1 MLTELVFLVETL
13 QYYFINQKPILEK
26 RTINMKKLALITLTT
41 LALLGTQNTKAT
53 DLTKDEYI
61 TQLET
66 RVKQLEQNQ
75 FIAPEYLSDDTVDYY
90 AAYQIIKAYNGQE
103 YDSRVN
109 WTVNEHSVTI
119 ELSEG
124 L

>member
-1 MLTELVFLVETL
+1 
-13 QYYFINQKPILEK
+13 
-26 RTINMKKLALITLTT
+26 MKKLALITLTT

-75 FIAPEYLSDDTVDYY
+75 FIEPQDLSDDTVDYY
-90 AAYQIIKAYNGQE
+90 AAYQIIKAYNGQS
-103 YDSRVN
+103 YDERVN

-119 ELSEG
+119 ELGEG

>member
-1 MLTELVFLVETL
+1 
-13 QYYFINQKPILEK
+13 
-26 RTINMKKLALITLTT
+26 MKKLALITLAT

-75 FIAPEYLSDDTVDYY
+75 FIAPQDLSDDTIDYY

-103 YDSRVN
+103 YDTRVQ
-109 WTVNEHSVTI
+109 WEVNEHSVTI
-119 ELSEG
+119 ELGEG

>member
-1 MLTELVFLVETL
+1 
-13 QYYFINQKPILEK
+13 
-26 RTINMKKLALITLTT
+26 MKKLALITLTT
-41 LALLGTQNTKAT
+41 LALLGTQSTKAT

-66 RVKQLEQNQ
+66 RVKQLEEQAFTLPQ
-75 FIAPEYLSDDTVDYY
+75 DLSDDTVDYY
-90 AAYQIIKAYNGQE
+90 AAYQIIKAYNGQD

-109 WTVNEHSVTI
+109 WTVNENSIEI
-119 ELSEG
+119 ELGEG

>member
-1 MLTELVFLVETL
+1 
-13 QYYFINQKPILEK
+13 
-26 RTINMKKLALITLTT
+26 MKKLALITLTT
-41 LALLGTQNTKAT
+41 LALLGTQSTKAT
-53 DLTKDEYI
+53 DLSKDEYI

-75 FIAPEYLSDDTVDYY
+75 FMAPEDLSDDTVDYY

-103 YDSRVN
+103 YDTRVQWEVKEN
-109 WTVNEHSVTI
+109 SI
-119 ELSEG
+119 EINLGEG